1 MELDGWRFV
10 GPAAG
15 LALICLGLGWRS
27 GSKLLISGGVVL
39 ALLALFCAYFFRDP
53 ERTVPEGKG
62 WVVSP
67 ADGKILSVAND
78 PDGRIRIAIF
88 LSVFDVHINRAPI
101 SGTVKSV
108 EYRPGKFF
116 KAFDPRASKENEQA
130 VIVIDSEYGPVE
142 FSLIAGILAR
152 RVICRVHS
160 GEELIIGQR
169 VGLIRFGSR
178 AEVVLP
184 AGTSILVKS
193 GDKVK
198 GAATALARFTS
209 GM

>member
-1 MELDGWRFV
+1 MEADGWRFV

-15 LALICLGLGWRS
+15 LALVCLGFGWRS
-27 GSKLLISGGVVL
+27 GSKILISGGVIL

-53 ERTVPEGKG
+53 ERTVPEGAG
-62 WVVSP
+62 LVVSP
-67 ADGKILSVAND
+67 ADGKILSVEND

-88 LSVFDVHINRAPI
+88 LSVLDVHINRAPI
-101 SGTVKSV
+101 SGTVTSV
-108 EYRPGKFF
+108 EFRPGKFL

-130 VIVIDSEYGPVE
+130 IIVIDSEYGPVE

-152 RVICRVHS
+152 HVVCRVDT
-160 GEELIIGQR
+160 GDQLTIGQR

-184 AGTSILVKS
+184 AGTPVLIKP
-193 GDKVK
+193 GDRVK
-198 GAATALARFTS
+198 GAETALARFTS
-209 GM
+209 DS